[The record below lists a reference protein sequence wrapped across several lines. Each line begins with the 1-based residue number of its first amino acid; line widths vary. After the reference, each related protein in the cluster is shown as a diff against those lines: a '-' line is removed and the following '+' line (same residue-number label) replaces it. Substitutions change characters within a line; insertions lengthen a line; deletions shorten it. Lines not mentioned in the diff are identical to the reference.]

1 MKKMYLI
8 LSLCIAGNAY
18 SQTIEAEINKLSGV
32 FTGEWTTYK
41 LNEKGEVV
49 KVNAWQDTLRAGT
62 PIINDTLAYVNIN
75 SVMHFEN
82 EFIPPYK
89 MQFTE
94 GFKLSDG
101 EIEHHFFTIMGAEHI
116 EHKIN
121 EHTYVI
127 TQPIMPF
134 ELKQLGITSA
144 KTATNT
150 TVKEIIDLNGKEVH
164 LVTITS
170 TIVWVEND
178 EEKYTQYVSCK
189 GYHKR
194 ME

>member
-1 MKKMYLI
+1 MYLI

-18 SQTIEAEINKLSGV
+18 SQTVEAEINKLSGV

-49 KVNAWQDTLRAGT
+49 IVNAWQDTLRAGT

-75 SVMHFEN
+75 GILHFEN

-94 GFKLSDG
+94 GFKLSNG
-101 EIEHHFFTIMGAEHI
+101 EIEHHFFTIMGTELI

-134 ELKQLGITSA
+134 ELKQLGIASA

-150 TVKEIIDLNGKEVH
+150 TVKEIIDLNGEEVH

-170 TIVWVEND
+170 TIVWVKND

-189 GYHKR
+189 GYHKKSNK
-194 ME
+194 

>member
-1 MKKMYLI
+1 MYLI

-18 SQTIEAEINKLSGV
+18 SQTVEAEINKLSGV
-32 FTGEWTTYK
+32 FTGEWTSYK
-41 LNEKGEVV
+41 LNEQGEVV
-49 KVNAWQDTLRAGT
+49 KANAWQDTLRSGK

-75 SVMHFEN
+75 GVMHFEN

-101 EIEHHFFTIMGAEHI
+101 EIEHHFFTIMGTEQI

-121 EHTYVI
+121 QHTYVV
-127 TQPIMPF
+127 TQKMSPF
-134 ELKQLGITSA
+134 ELQQLGIASA
-144 KTATNT
+144 KEATNT
-150 TVKEIIDLNGKEVH
+150 TVKEIIDLNGEEVH

-178 EEKYTQYVSCK
+178 EEQYAQFVSLK